1 MINKGDT
8 RDVVDKLNSYALMQ
22 KNIEYVEKKIKIVE
36 NELSKIRVSNF
47 EENRGKANN
56 YRIEKL
62 LDEKTKLFN
71 KLNDLKLEKKFIVE
85 AINSLEAIEREIIID
100 FYFKKYSVLKI
111 SSNKN
116 YSERYIRKIRANAL
130 LKLLM
135 YLN

>member
-1 MINKGDT
+1 M
-8 RDVVDKLNSYALMQ
+8 
-22 KNIEYVEKKIKIVE
+22 
-36 NELSKIRVSNF
+36 
-47 EENRGKANN
+47 
-56 YRIEKL
+56 
-62 LDEKTKLFN
+62 
-71 KLNDLKLEKKFIVE
+71 E
-85 AINSLEAIEREIIID
+85 AINSLEVIEREIIID

>member
-1 MINKGDT
+1 MMNREST
-8 RDVVDKLNSYALMQ
+8 RNVVDKLNSYALMQ
-22 KNIEYVEKKIKIVE
+22 KNIDYIEKKIKMIE
-36 NELSKIRVSNF
+36 SELGKIRVSSF
-47 EENRGKANN
+47 EENRRVANN

-71 KLNDLKLEKKFIVE
+71 KLNDLKLENEFILE
-85 AINSLEAIEREIIID
+85 AVNSLERIEREIIIE
-100 FYFKKYSVLKI
+100 FYFKNYSVFEI

>member
-1 MINKGDT
+1 MMNREST
-8 RDVVDKLNSYALMQ
+8 RNVVDKLNSYALMQ
-22 KNIEYVEKKIKIVE
+22 KNIDYIEKKIKMIE
-36 NELSKIRVSNF
+36 SELGKIRVSSF
-47 EENRGKANN
+47 EENRRVADN

-71 KLNDLKLEKKFIVE
+71 KLNDLKLENEFILE
-85 AINSLEAIEREIIID
+85 AVNSLERIEREIIIE
-100 FYFKKYSVLKI
+100 FYFKNYSVFEI

>member
-1 MINKGDT
+1 M
-8 RDVVDKLNSYALMQ
+8 
-22 KNIEYVEKKIKIVE
+22 VES
-36 NELSKIRVSNF
+36 ELSKIRVSTF
-47 EENRGKANN
+47 EENRGEANN

-71 KLNDLKLEKKFIVE
+71 KLNDLKLKKKFIME
-85 AINSLEAIEREIIID
+85 AINSLEVIEREIIID

>member
-22 KNIEYVEKKIKIVE
+22 KNIEYVKKKIKMVE
-36 NELSKIRVSNF
+36 SELSKIRVSTF
-47 EENRGKANN
+47 EENRGEANN

-71 KLNDLKLEKKFIVE
+71 KLNDLKLKKKFIME
-85 AINSLEAIEREIIID
+85 AINSLEVIEREIIID

>member
-22 KNIEYVEKKIKIVE
+22 KNIEYVKKKIKMVE
-36 NELSKIRVSNF
+36 SELSKIRVSTF
-47 EENRGKANN
+47 EENRGEANN

-62 LDEKTKLFN
+62 LDEKTKLIN
-71 KLNDLKLEKKFIVE
+71 KLNDLKIKQKFIME
-85 AINSLEAIEREIIID
+85 AINSLEVIEREIIID

>member
-1 MINKGDT
+1 MINKGST
-8 RDVVDKLNSYALMQ
+8 RDVVDKLNSYSLMQ